1 MLHPFTRC
9 WESGRYQHSLNGSGV
24 GRGQRAQNQPGR
36 GGPLRSARIPQPD
49 VADELTDLLGHIAAL
64 NDRYDGTI
72 PSGSYQQLMD
82 RYAELVQRSEETAP
96 RRNAEDS
103 ERTQAAIAMAFTA
116 CTALTESAESGSAS
130 ERRQPTTRP

>member
-1 MLHPFTRC
+1 
-9 WESGRYQHSLNGSGV
+9 
-24 GRGQRAQNQPGR
+24 
-36 GGPLRSARIPQPD
+36 
-49 VADELTDLLGHIAAL
+49 
-64 NDRYDGTI
+64 
-72 PSGSYQQLMD
+72 MD